1 MFFETFEFCFV
12 LGVFVNDS
20 PEGRAAWGKSDK
32 DLNLLTFFSRYFK
45 VCLEIVGI
53 FKEPI
58 SKHVLET
65 MDVIEFIYNTT
76 VLYRLMISC
85 TIKKQS
91 VQQKGER
98 FSLIHWS
105 EENAHPREV
114 LREKNVILHQG
125 KFAIFIL
132 CVRFL
137 DRI

>member
-1 MFFETFEFCFV
+1 MF
-12 LGVFVNDS
+12 
-20 PEGRAAWGKSDK
+20 
-32 DLNLLTFFSRYFK
+32 
-45 VCLEIVGI
+45 LEIVGI